1 MSSLPRSIQW
11 MLDLGLINAITNASN
26 NDTNTYINII
36 DRENEKEIAS
46 HRQRYESLFAKHNKN
61 SSAIEIIH
69 DSHQNSTQSPLHAR
83 ANTNNDVKKT
93 DVTASPGPIDDPLS
107 VFAQIEEQKVKSEKE
122 KELEIKKE
130 RALASRKHH
139 HHESLDRTTQQQDRQ
154 QHQNEDVN
162 VGQRWNE
169 FYSSR
174 EIMDIIHKDVDRLP
188 IDHQVAAFHT
198 KTHNND
204 SDVDFNLDSKIEQMK
219 EKLDVNNS
227 HDSIMKKCR
236 LGRSLTISQI
246 LFVYAKEYP
255 TVGYKQGMHEILSLV
270 YLCLEI
276 DMLSEKSTTLFLD
289 SSKIANDSFIIFEA
303 IMMLLS
309 PAFEVRSIENNTQAS
324 SSPMELIGAASIEKI
339 RTLARDEELFQFVSS
354 LTVPPELYCTRWIR
368 LMFSREVKGLSNV
381 MELWDSFFR
390 LVSSWK
396 AKPSEGKMNTLM
408 NILETTAASMIM
420 MVRNDLI
427 PPILRHHGHHF
438 SAGQEDDEKDP
449 SDCIH
454 LMMNYPPIEDVTKL
468 IELTEEMI
476 YGKFNVASFATSTEI
491 GMNDESMS
499 VSNEYTNLPE
509 NQILPNHGQQY
520 ITPEMNH
527 NVDMYGFQPHPVY
540 AEDFHGNKRFNQ
552 PIHDARFNNDY
563 NMGPAFAQNNVHN
576 NTYTPT
582 QLSNDSIRSTI
593 QNITKKDTWKKL
605 SGGLSGGLN
614 AMKDALGSIDQTIN
628 LKDASGSIVEQT
640 MNFLSTN
647 VDNATPQQSSNATN
661 PDYSNFHNMNYDHT
675 NLNYR
680 PEHLSNEYQSI
691 GQEYNF
697 NAYYR
702 NEKVTPLQNTGVV
715 SIPQQYDANG
725 NQQNAS
731 IVEQS
736 LYQGARSQ
744 QHPLQN
750 ETPPSQSDDNSNVVE
765 IMEDDFVGARK
776 TQISNNDNLSQHV
789 ADRLNSSLSHM
800 RLYLQSCMKN
810 GQQIPPNVWDALTEI
825 EGIKNDLTT
834 IYKITEKDH

>member
-1 MSSLPRSIQW
+1 
-11 MLDLGLINAITNASN
+11 
-26 NDTNTYINII
+26 
-36 DRENEKEIAS
+36 
-46 HRQRYESLFAKHNKN
+46 
-61 SSAIEIIH
+61 
-69 DSHQNSTQSPLHAR
+69 
-83 ANTNNDVKKT
+83 
-93 DVTASPGPIDDPLS
+93 
-107 VFAQIEEQKVKSEKE
+107 
-122 KELEIKKE
+122 
-130 RALASRKHH
+130 
-139 HHESLDRTTQQQDRQ
+139 
-154 QHQNEDVN
+154 
-162 VGQRWNE
+162 
-169 FYSSR
+169 
-174 EIMDIIHKDVDRLP
+174 
-188 IDHQVAAFHT
+188 
-198 KTHNND
+198 
-204 SDVDFNLDSKIEQMK
+204 
-219 EKLDVNNS
+219 
-227 HDSIMKKCR
+227 
-236 LGRSLTISQI
+236 
-246 LFVYAKEYP
+246 
-255 TVGYKQGMHEILSLV
+255 
-270 YLCLEI
+270 
-276 DMLSEKSTTLFLD
+276 
-289 SSKIANDSFIIFEA
+289 
-303 IMMLLS
+303 
-309 PAFEVRSIENNTQAS
+309 
-324 SSPMELIGAASIEKI
+324 
-339 RTLARDEELFQFVSS
+339 
-354 LTVPPELYCTRWIR
+354 
-368 LMFSREVKGLSNV
+368 
-381 MELWDSFFR
+381 
-390 LVSSWK
+390 
-396 AKPSEGKMNTLM
+396 
-408 NILETTAASMIM
+408 
-420 MVRNDLI
+420 
-427 PPILRHHGHHF
+427 
-438 SAGQEDDEKDP
+438 
-449 SDCIH
+449 
-454 LMMNYPPIEDVTKL
+454 
-468 IELTEEMI
+468 
-476 YGKFNVASFATSTEI
+476 
-491 GMNDESMS
+491 
-499 VSNEYTNLPE
+499 
-509 NQILPNHGQQY
+509 
-520 ITPEMNH
+520 
-527 NVDMYGFQPHPVY
+527 
-540 AEDFHGNKRFNQ
+540 
-552 PIHDARFNNDY
+552 
-563 NMGPAFAQNNVHN
+563 
-576 NTYTPT
+576 
-582 QLSNDSIRSTI
+582 LSNDSIRSTI